1 MDATLKTE
9 AKDSGVFTCLAC
21 GGSDTSNCAIAQV
34 DFFVTTLPDGFHVSG
49 PGRAVEGEEVELV
62 CGASK

>member
-21 GGSDTSNCAIAQV
+21 GGADTSNCAIAQV

-49 PGRAVEGEEVELV
+49 PGRAV
-62 CGASK
+62 S